1 MHSGMINKTKYN
13 YPRKPIKQTTFTL
26 KNLERNPPKNQST
39 IEKRNVRSS
48 KKNLSLDSLI

>member
-13 YPRKPIKQTTFTL
+13 YPRKPIKQTTFTF

-39 IEKRNVRSS
+39 IVKRNVRSS